1 MHKQRSRNLTR
12 RHLLAASAAAAAAK
26 FPIPAIAQGAT
37 SIKMT
42 LPWLPQG
49 AQLFPFVARNRGFW
63 QRRGLNVEIARG
75 FGSAAAIQTITQ
87 RQVQT
92 GISAAPS
99 ILVGAAQGLDTRV
112 VGIDGYDSTMG
123 FLVLA
128 DSPIKAMKE
137 LEGHKL
143 GSTLQ
148 SAEVPFIDHVLTLSG
163 ADPGKVA
170 RVGLQANVLE
180 TSLMNKQVD
189 AISVFATPT
198 A

>member
-1 MHKQRSRNLTR
+1 MHKRCVRNLTR

-92 GISAAPS
+92 GIIAAPS

-128 DSPIKAMKE
+128 DSPIIGGA
-137 LEGHKL
+137 LHRPRPDAFRGRP
-143 GSTLQ
+143 GQ
-148 SAEVPFIDHVLTLSG
+148 SRPRRAAGERAGNLPH
-163 ADPGKVA
+163 
-170 RVGLQANVLE
+170 E
-180 TSLMNKQVD
+180 
-189 AISVFATPT
+189 
-198 A
+198 